1 MYPHSTFRTLLCGL
15 SLICCLTV
23 VMMIAT
29 PRSATAQD
37 VPDVAAAVIGANPQ
51 IVPACSTQN
60 GADMCIF
67 QGPANNT
74 SEIKIGSGNGF
85 LWYGNDSANA
95 IVHSTTAGVTKTCPT
110 LKTSGASPFG
120 IVLGPDKRMWFTE
133 FNGGSIGAVTKSCG
147 VTEYPLN
154 IGAPADAIDIIVGA
168 DNNLWFTTDFN
179 GIGTS
184 TTAGVVSLIPL
195 PDNASQP
202 TSIALG
208 SDGNVWFLEAN
219 GPCFQGQNYTSIGNV
234 SPQGVVKEY
243 NVKLHGN
250 GFGIAGGP
258 DGRIWFADPGGCDG
272 FVSRI
277 GAIKTNGTGLKYY
290 TKNLPPLVDTIING
304 GDGNLYFGTF
314 TSQIGRITTTGVATT
329 WNLPSSPAFPVL
341 GMTIGPDSNIWF
353 ADNSGDFIGALY
365 IRPVISS
372 FTPAS
377 GPVGTEVTINGYGF
391 TGSTAVEFDGVK
403 ATSFSVISGFQI
415 TAKVPTGAKTGKI
428 TVTNKGGVATSTKAF
443 TVN

>member
-1 MYPHSTFRTLLCGL
+1 MYLRSNFRNLLCGL
-15 SLICCLTV
+15 GFTILSGLVISPTL
-23 VMMIAT
+23 A
-29 PRSATAQD
+29 AAQD
-37 VPDVAAAVIGANPQ
+37 VPDVAAGILGANSQ
-51 IVPACSTQN
+51 VTSSCSTQN
-60 GADMCIF
+60 GTDMCIF

-74 SEIKIGSGNGF
+74 TEIKIGSGNGY
-85 LWYGNDSANA
+85 LWYGNDTANA
-95 IVHSTTAGVTKTCPT
+95 IVHSTTAGVTKTCPAI
-110 LKTSGASPFG
+110 KTAAVSPFG

-133 FNGGSIGAVTKSCG
+133 FNGGNIGAVTKSC
-147 VTEYPLN
+147 VVKEYPLP
-154 IGAPADAIDIIVGA
+154 IGAPADAIDIVVGS

-184 TTAGVVSLIPL
+184 TTAGVVSFHNL

-202 TSIALG
+202 TSITLG

-234 SPQGVVKEY
+234 TPAGVVTEY

-272 FVSRI
+272 FTSRI
-277 GAIKTNGTGLKYY
+277 GAIKTNGTGLHYY

-314 TSQIGRITTTGVATT
+314 SSQIGRITTSGVATT
-329 WNLPSSPAFPVL
+329 WNLPSSPAFAVL

-353 ADNSGDFIGALY
+353 ADNSGDNIGAVY
-365 IRPVISS
+365 IHPVIAS

-377 GPVGTEVTINGYGF
+377 GAVGAEVTIKGYGF
-391 TGSTAVEFDGVK
+391 TGSTAVAFDGVK
-403 ATSFSVISGFQI
+403 ATSFTVNSGFEI
-415 TAKVPTGAKTGKI
+415 TAQVPTGAKTGKI
-428 TVTNKGGVATSTKAF
+428 TVTNKGGVATSTKSF